1 MSVSAH
7 KIYDIHQEQFSS
19 DALQQGYEAQCH
31 QFKRK
36 MLFIK
41 RLLVRPLDKGER
53 GILTKG
59 ALRLASPRSPLVKG
73 GECDNSD
80 ARFDETCSLKLMTLV

>member
-1 MSVSAH
+1 MQSAFFLLDFIPNNFFA
-7 KIYDIHQEQFSS
+7 KQDSIT
-19 DALQQGYEAQCH
+19 QCH

-41 RLLVRPLDKGER
+41 RLLVRPLDKG
-53 GILTKG
+53 
-59 ALRLASPRSPLVKG
+59 

-80 ARFDETCSLKLMTLV
+80 ARFDETCSLKLMTLQHIAS